1 MAKKVRVNKAI
12 FGKKLFNSRI
22 ELELYRR
29 YEIMELDKNLV
40 DDVHQAVGRAEG
52 YIPCD
57 TAEEEIGAWQ
67 YLIDTGVAW
76 RLQGW
81 FGRQAQFLIDNKW
94 LIIGVCVI
102 LIAVLSQ

>member
-1 MAKKVRVNKAI
+1 MASKVRVNKAI
-12 FGKKLFNSRI
+12 FGKKVFNSRV

-29 YEIMELDKNLV
+29 YEVMKLDKSLV
-40 DDVHQAVGRAEG
+40 DDIHQAVGRAEG

-57 TAEEEIGAWQ
+57 TAEEEIQAWQ

-81 FGRQAQFLIDNKW
+81 FGRQANFLIEN
-94 LIIGVCVI
+94 IICKAKVVN
-102 LIAVLSQ
+102 